1 MKLRAGHLLMGMYYL
16 MIALGLSTLM
26 SCSGVSSNSFGHPTN
41 GTSSGTTS
49 GTSQY
54 LYTANQAS
62 DTISGFQINSD
73 GTLTALT
80 NSPFTTASP
89 VSSLSVANSSLLLGG
104 CDSNGSCGLSL
115 YSIASQSGLLS
126 PASSVSTSGSFSAV
140 LDPSAGS
147 AYETGGTQI
156 NPNGTVSGFSISGG
170 SFSPLAG
177 SPYLFSISN
186 GSNPVSSGPIAVDP
200 SGKFLYMGS
209 ITPQNEHTPAGSF
222 GMALRNSDGSL
233 SGFTTT
239 TGCITAG
246 SVAVAA
252 EPGSSLVYASCVDDW
267 SGMYWIA
274 SLIVD
279 SSSGNP
285 TSATGFV
292 SPDPNELLLG
302 LAADPS
308 GKWLAVTDVNN
319 NLVHVMSI
327 NPATGALSDSPD
339 HIFPTGAAP
348 SAVAFDHTGKFL
360 YVTNGGYRFSGL
372 TGSNNISGFD
382 FNSATGMLTPL
393 PGSPYATGQS
403 PVALAIAQ
411 P

>member
-1 MKLRAGHLLMGMYYL
+1 MKLRGRRVLVAMYYL

-26 SCSGVSSNSFGHPTN
+26 SCSGVSSNSFGHPSN
-41 GTSSGTTS
+41 GTGSGTTS
-49 GTSQY
+49 GTSQF

-62 DTISGFQINSD
+62 NTISGFQINND
-73 GTLTALT
+73 GTLTALAD
-80 NSPFTTASP
+80 SPFTAASP
-89 VSSLSVANSSLLLGG
+89 ASSLSVANSSLLLGG
-104 CDSNGSCGLSL
+104 CNPDGNCGLSL
-115 YSIASQSGLLS
+115 YSIASQSGILN

-147 AYETGGTQI
+147 VYATGGTQST
-156 NPNGTVSGFSISGG
+156 PNGTVSGFSITGG
-170 SFSPLAG
+170 SFSPLPG
-177 SPYLFSISN
+177 SPYVFSISN
-186 GSNPVSSGPIAVDP
+186 GSNPVTSGPIALDP

-222 GMALRNSDGSL
+222 GMALRNNDGSL
-233 SGFTTT
+233 SGFTTA

-252 EPGSSLVYASCVDDW
+252 ESGSSIVYASCVDDW

-279 SSSGNP
+279 SSTGNP

-292 SPDPNELLLG
+292 SPDSNELLLG
-302 LAADPS
+302 LAVDPS

-339 HIFPTGAAP
+339 HIFPTGTAP
-348 SAVAFDHTGKFL
+348 NAVAFDHTGKFL

-372 TGSNNISGFD
+372 TGSNNISGFTFD
-382 FNSATGMLTPL
+382 SSNGMLTPL
-393 PGSPYATGQS
+393 PGSPYAVGQAPS
-403 PVALAIAQ
+403 AIAVAQ

>member
-1 MKLRAGHLLMGMYYL
+1 MGMYYL

-41 GTSSGTTS
+41 GTSAGTTS
-49 GTSQY
+49 AATEY

-62 DTISGFQINSD
+62 DTISGFQINND
-73 GTLTALT
+73 GTLTALA
-80 NSPFTTASP
+80 NSPFPATSP
-89 VSSLSVANSSLLLGG
+89 ASSLSVANSSLLLGG
-104 CDSNGSCGLSL
+104 CNPDGNCGLSL
-115 YSIASQSGLLS
+115 YSIASQSGLLNPS
-126 PASSVSTSGSFSAV
+126 SSVSTSGSVSAV

-147 AYETGGTQI
+147 AYATGGTQS
-156 NPNGTVSGFSISGG
+156 NPNGTVSGFSVSGG
-170 SFSPLAG
+170 GFSAFAG

-186 GSNPVSSGPIAVDP
+186 GSNPVTSGPIAVDP

-246 SVAVAA
+246 SVAVAT
-252 EPGSSLVYASCVDDW
+252 EPGSSIVYASCVDDW
-267 SGMYWIA
+267 SGTYWIA

-279 SSSGNP
+279 SSTGTP

-292 SPDPNELLLG
+292 SPDPNKLLLG
-302 LAADPS
+302 LAADPT
-308 GKWLAVTDVNN
+308 GKWLAVTDVNS
-319 NLVHVMSI
+319 NLIHIMSI

-339 HIFPTGAAP
+339 HIFPTGTAP
-348 SAVAFDHTGKFL
+348 NAVAFDHSGKFL
-360 YVTNGGYRFSGL
+360 YVTNGGYRFSGV
-372 TGSNNISGFD
+372 TGSNNISGFAFD
-382 FNSATGMLTPL
+382 STTGMLTPL
-393 PGSPYATGQS
+393 PESPYSTGQS
-403 PVALAIAQ
+403 PTAVVVAQ